1 MHGHGCPQRVGQNL
15 RGGDGADGADVA
27 LRGRPRSIGRLLP
40 AIGCSLILAAHALAT
55 DSTMRLRLVWGGGEA
70 RAWQGEIALRQG
82 KVDAPAPLGMAPDEP
97 GSMWLAHGKLRF
109 DARTPRDF
117 DGVDLTVQGDASDT
131 LLVTIQ
137 PAGNPRGLKSI
148 QIPLSELI
156 AGARDEALD
165 DRRNRLQVRRAPGG
179 CLEVESPR
187 RIMVFSPGEGYEFT
201 VRLNQPEVAEGASL
215 RVQMQLAAS
224 GTQDALWS
232 DVQTVQ
238 WTNTSG
244 PWIWPVR
251 ITVPE
256 SEGVYDVQ
264 IGVTHDDLR
273 SRIGLKRT
281 VASRKIQL
289 VVLDPLRES
298 SGGLSWEVETE
309 LDVSHPSWWQRVTN
323 LQVPSV
329 PNLQMPSLQMPG
341 LPWSESGI
349 WPKTAGNAAKSASGR
364 VEGQL
369 QMHALGRL
377 LQLPPVEPHR
387 GPAWTAYPL
396 SLSKVNQPH
405 LLEVEYPSD
414 MPQSLLVS
422 LLEVTSSG
430 AYVPIGVDSGLC
442 VNEQASERRPQWLK
456 HRLLFWPRSSQCVVL
471 LANPSAKYNAT
482 FGKLRVLTGAGCL
495 PPASAERVEGGRPV
509 LAYLDKP
516 FYARTFS
523 AVEEFD
529 AWNQRGFESWSTFY
543 HAGERWT
550 EYLRFAGYTGAMMSV
565 ASEGGALYDSPHLQP
580 TPRYDG
586 GTFLTEGHDP
596 YRKDVL
602 ELLLRQ
608 FDRAGLQFVPAI
620 DFSTPLPELE
630 ALLRENGPEAAGI
643 SPQGP
648 DSAGPQRPSSGQAPR
663 YNLLHP
669 RVQQEM
675 LRVVR
680 ELAWRCAAHPSFHG
694 LALQLSSRGYALLPA
709 EEWGMDDYTMAQF
722 ALATGVRVPEV
733 RGGSLAARKA
743 FLLSPQHQETWF
755 TWRASVVHAFHRAL
769 AREVAAVQPAARLYL
784 ATGGL
789 FDSPQARDR
798 LRPSLKAQD
807 VVGPLLLEWGL
818 DLRQLKE
825 TPQIVFLPPGLESPL
840 RSVGSRSVELLLE
853 QSPAMAGLAQ
863 FSPLRAALVYRG
875 GEETSLRMESDQVPQ
890 QLTIVPVA
898 TPSDDL
904 ARRLLAQAVAERDV
918 TMLVSGGWQIPLG
931 QEDAT
936 REFHSVLSQLPAE
949 AFQTMPGVAQP
960 VVVRTL
966 SLPDRTY
973 VYAVNDSS
981 WPVRLQMHLS
991 APPQAKVLRLG
1002 GQVGVEDLPRS
1013 EHGALWSAE
1022 LHPYELAG
1030 LCILAGRVTIH
1041 EPRVDLDGG
1050 VAESLKRWKDEL
1062 SLRVAALR
1070 ETPARNDVLNGGFD
1084 MPASESGA
1092 AAHWALLPA
1101 RGASAIV
1108 DTERK
1113 FSGEASLRLQSNGPV
1128 AVLLSDEFAAPRTGR
1143 IAVSLRVRVADPARQ
1158 PTLRLA
1164 LEGEYQGKPY
1174 VRPTVLGSGGA
1185 PLDHHWGHFLFAVE
1199 DLPFEGL
1206 SSLRVRFEL
1215 LGPGEAWLDSVEVS
1229 DLAFDETERM
1239 ELSKL
1244 VTLAGI
1250 KLSKEQFGDCHRVL
1264 NSYWPRYL
1272 MAYVPPLDE
1281 SATTPTSRLP
1291 PAPTSKPTEPPQA
1304 EPSWRSRF
1312 RRFLPDLGR

>member
-1 MHGHGCPQRVGQNL
+1 MHGHGCPNRMG
-15 RGGDGADGADVA
+15 RPPRGADGAASA
-27 LRGRPRSIGRLLP
+27 LRGRLPWIGRLLQTIVCLVFV
-40 AIGCSLILAAHALAT
+40 ATHALAA
-55 DSTMRLRLVWGGGEA
+55 DSTMRLRLVWGGGEG
-70 RAWQGEIALRQG
+70 RAWQGEIALQQG
-82 KVDAPAPLGMAPDEP
+82 RVEAPSPLGLAPDEP
-97 GSMWLAHGKLRF
+97 GSMWLDHGKLRF

-117 DGVDLTVQGDASDT
+117 DGVDLTVQGDPGDT
-131 LLVTIQ
+131 LQVTIQ

-156 AGARDEALD
+156 AGGRDEALD
-165 DRRNRLQVRRAPGG
+165 DRQNRLQVRRAPGG
-179 CLEVESPR
+179 CLEVESSR
-187 RIMVFSPGEGYEFT
+187 RLMVFSPGEGYEFT
-201 VRLNQPEVAEGASL
+201 VRLNQPGAAEGTSL

-224 GTQDALWS
+224 GTQDVLWS
-232 DVQTVQ
+232 DAQTVQ
-238 WTNTSG
+238 WTNSSG

-251 ITVPE
+251 MTVPE
-256 SEGVYDVQ
+256 PEGVYDVQ
-264 IGVTHDDLR
+264 IAVTHDDLR

-281 VASRKIQL
+281 IASRKMQL
-289 VVLDPLRES
+289 VVLDPRRES
-298 SGGLSWEVETE
+298 SGALSWEVETE

-329 PNLQMPSLQMPG
+329 PNLQMPALQVPG
-341 LPWSESGI
+341 LPWSPSGI
-349 WPKTAGNAAKSASGR
+349 WPKTAANAAKSVSGR
-364 VEGQL
+364 VESQT

-377 LQLPPVEPHR
+377 LQLPPLEPHR
-387 GPAWTAYPL
+387 GPAWTAYSL
-396 SLSKVNQPH
+396 SLSKLNQPH

-414 MPQSLLVS
+414 VPQALLVS
-422 LLEVTSSG
+422 LVEVTASG
-430 AYVPIGVDSGLC
+430 AYVPIGVDTGFC
-442 VNEQASERRPQWLK
+442 VNEQASDRRPQWLK

-471 LANPSAKYNAT
+471 LANPSAKHRAT
-482 FGKLRVLTGAGCL
+482 FGKLRVLTGTGRL

-509 LAYLDKP
+509 LAYLEKP

-550 EYLRFAGYTGAMMSV
+550 EYLRFAGYTGAMISV

-608 FDRAGLQFVPAI
+608 FDRNGLQFVPAI

-630 ALLRENGPEAAGI
+630 ALLRENHPDAAGI
-643 SPQGP
+643 SPVGP
-648 DSAGPQRPSSGQAPR
+648 DGAWPQRLSSGQAPR

-680 ELAWRCAAHPSFHG
+680 ELAWRCAAHPSFNG
-694 LALQLSSRGYALLPA
+694 LALQLSARGYALLPA
-709 EEWGMDDYTMAQF
+709 DEWGMDDYTIAQF
-722 ALATGVRVPEV
+722 ERATGVRVPEG
-733 RGGSLAARKA
+733 RGGSIAARKT

-755 TWRASVVHAFHRAL
+755 TWRASVVHDFHAAL
-769 AREVAAVQPAARLYL
+769 AREVAAVQPSARLYL
-784 ATGGL
+784 ATSGL

-798 LRPSLKAQD
+798 LRPSLKTQD
-807 VVGPLLLEWGL
+807 VVGALLLELGL

-840 RSVGSRSVELLLE
+840 RSVGSRSVELQLE
-853 QSPAMAGLAQ
+853 QSPAMASLQQ
-863 FSPLRAALVYRG
+863 FSPHRTALVYRG
-875 GEETSLRMESDQVPQ
+875 GEETELRMEGDQGHQ
-890 QLTIVPVA
+890 RLALVPVA

-904 ARRLLAQAVAERDV
+904 ARRLMAQAVSERDV
-918 TMLVSGGWQIPLG
+918 TMLVAGGWQIPLG

-936 REFHSVLSQLPAE
+936 REFHTVLSQLPAE
-949 AFQTMPGVAQP
+949 AFQTMPGVTQP

-966 SLPDRTY
+966 SLSDRTY

-981 WPVRLQMHLS
+981 WPVRLQMYLT
-991 APPQAKVLRLG
+991 APPQAQVLRLG
-1002 GQVGVEDLPRS
+1002 GQVVVEELPRN
-1013 EHGALWSAE
+1013 EQGALWSVE
-1022 LHPYELAG
+1022 LRPYDLAG
-1030 LCILAGRVTIH
+1030 LCILAGRVTFH
-1041 EPRVDLDGG
+1041 TPRVELDGG
-1050 VAESLKRWKDEL
+1050 VADALNRWKEEL

-1070 ETPARNDVLNGGFD
+1070 ETPPRSDVLNGGFD

-1092 AAHWALLPA
+1092 TAHWTLLPA
-1101 RGASAIV
+1101 RGTSAMV

-1113 FSGEASLRLQSNGPV
+1113 FGGQASLRLQSNGPV

-1164 LEGEYQGKPY
+1164 LEGEYQDKPY

-1206 SSLRVRFEL
+1206 SPLRVRFEL
-1215 LGPGEAWLDSVEVS
+1215 LGPGEAWVDSIEVS
-1229 DLAFDETERM
+1229 DLAFDETERK

-1250 KLSKEQFGDCHRVL
+1250 KLRKEQFGDCHRVL
-1264 NSYWPRYL
+1264 SGYWPRYL

-1281 SATTPTSRLP
+1281 ITTAPTSRLP
-1291 PAPTSKPTEPPQA
+1291 TASPTKPTEPPPP
-1304 EPSWRSRF
+1304 EPGWRDRF